1 MSYKT
6 KKVVSE
12 YDFYPLRVTKDDFF
26 ILSERYKTK
35 TLTTIFASLKR
46 FYYWILQDL
55 QGEYIK
61 DFEAVQEFRNTDNRI
76 TTFLSQFP
84 SRNEIPS
91 DEKII
96 KKEKSF
102 LTRKQMIFVKNR
114 LNNDPRSHKPH
125 RDSVVW
131 ELCCVTGIRPTEL
144 PRIKIE
150 YFNLDENGFLSLNN
164 RNWGILDIPREIS
177 KQEQSPSHELYKT
190 PIPFHTVLEINKYLK
205 KVYRLQDKEIPK
217 GKGYLFRPKLN
228 DINKP
233 YSGNFVKD
241 SIKRIKHDLNFL
253 TDKQKD
259 DFELKASRRS
269 LNNLIMGYDV
279 ELPNIN
285 RKVQEIAANYQMR
298 HTPARQSIAEK
309 HYTDAISEDNF
320 YNVLEH
326 TINFPWNYNGLAI
339 WETKHG
345 YKNEKE
351 MIIEYVNT
359 SSEEKN
365 ELSKETEDLITK
377 YTQRLSMLKTRPKN
391 MNVLEWTTERGR
403 LIKHIEALKN

>member
-1 MSYKT
+1 MSNKSSTFECLNPKVQNLINKYIDFRSKGGVIFYNNFKPKKHVSHKEINLQTDRNLLANTFFTIIVGRSNISVNSHNQLSYKT

-269 LNNLIMGYDV
+269 LNNLIMGYNV
-279 ELPNIN
+279 ECICQL
-285 RKVQEIAANYQMR
+285 K
-298 HTPARQSIAEK
+298 
-309 HYTDAISEDNF
+309 SE
-320 YNVLEH
+320 
-326 TINFPWNYNGLAI
+326 P
-339 WETKHG
+339 
-345 YKNEKE
+345 
-351 MIIEYVNT
+351 YVN
-359 SSEEKN
+359 
-365 ELSKETEDLITK
+365 LILHHLFTF
-377 YTQRLSMLKTRPKN
+377 
-391 MNVLEWTTERGR
+391 
-403 LIKHIEALKN
+403 

>member
-1 MSYKT
+1 MWCTFK
-6 KKVVSE
+6 
-12 YDFYPLRVTKDDFF
+12 
-26 ILSERYKTK
+26 
-35 TLTTIFASLKR
+35 LTYT
-46 FYYWILQDL
+46 
-55 QGEYIK
+55 
-61 DFEAVQEFRNTDNRI
+61 
-76 TTFLSQFP
+76 
-84 SRNEIPS
+84 
-91 DEKII
+91 
-96 KKEKSF
+96 
-102 LTRKQMIFVKNR
+102 
-114 LNNDPRSHKPH
+114 
-125 RDSVVW
+125 
-131 ELCCVTGIRPTEL
+131 
-144 PRIKIE
+144 
-150 YFNLDENGFLSLNN
+150 
-164 RNWGILDIPREIS
+164 
-177 KQEQSPSHELYKT
+177 
-190 PIPFHTVLEINKYLK
+190 
-205 KVYRLQDKEIPK
+205 
-217 GKGYLFRPKLN
+217 
-228 DINKP
+228 
-233 YSGNFVKD
+233 
-241 SIKRIKHDLNFL
+241 
-253 TDKQKD
+253 
-259 DFELKASRRS
+259 
-269 LNNLIMGYDV
+269 V